1 MGSNPQQPRPLI
13 VGEAASIVTIE
24 KGVQGRPDTRTF
36 DVASINDHIT
46 KSMAAIGPG
55 EKVAFIAYAD
65 GEGVKGA
72 IVGRISDGI
81 PGDLKWTVF
90 ATKPYQGSFEWGM
103 GLRWSI

>member
-1 MGSNPQQPRPLI
+1 MSTPVQPKALI
-13 VGEAASIVTIE
+13 VGEPSNIITIE
-24 KGVQGRPDTRTF
+24 KGVAGKPDTRMF

-46 KSMAAIGPG
+46 KSMGALGPS

-65 GEGVKGA
+65 GQGVKGA
-72 IVGRISDGI
+72 IVGRLSDGI

-90 ATKPYQGSFEWGM
+90 ATRPYSGGFEWGM